1 MTSTL
6 KNLHI
11 RNCGISARGTQ
22 WALQCLPK
30 YKSRLKVLNCSYNDL
45 TGIDGKCLAQLNLSA
60 LYLQKTRLC
69 DNELA
74 SLCANSMGTLRH
86 LDLQFNNFQTD
97 TRLSN
102 LTKLVQANP
111 CLVSL
116 RLNGSLRTTNVHIPK
131 FILTL
136 MHKTQLQNINL
147 SLAWQDQLKKLDAIN
162 EVKKHRYLPFRL
174 HYYPDRKVTFI

>member
-22 WALQCLPK
+22 WALHCLPK

-69 DNELA
+69 DKELA

-111 CLVSL
+111 CLVTSTEWK
-116 RLNGSLRTTNVHIPK
+116 SEDYKCAYSQVHTYTNA
-131 FILTL
+131 
-136 MHKTQLQNINL
+136 QNSATKYKLIL
-147 SLAWQDQLKKLDAIN
+147 SLARSIKETRCNK
-162 EVKKHRYLPFRL
+162 
-174 HYYPDRKVTFI
+174 